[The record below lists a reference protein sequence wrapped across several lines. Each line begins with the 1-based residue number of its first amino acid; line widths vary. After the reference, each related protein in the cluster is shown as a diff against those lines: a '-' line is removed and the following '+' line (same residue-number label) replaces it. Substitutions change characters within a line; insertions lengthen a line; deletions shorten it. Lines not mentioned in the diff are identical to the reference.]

1 MCSSDLTAERGVN
14 RRNEYRFAMPLAAR
28 LDGVLGTVDD
38 LSPSGMSFYGVLGQA
53 KIGDRVPVT
62 LYLPDGELE
71 AKLEIRTLMHAGAG
85 EQAYVRAI
93 GGIFHAM
100 PPALTQRIEQFLY
113 GSDAQWRINRY
124 RDDSPTP
131 LQRMGLVDTPHAPRE
146 PVGYWAGCEVAT
158 DAACADGRLV
168 GLVSAHAAEKGEAW
182 LLLNRQLDPACRH
195 VIQAHGRTGPR
206 TLHAKTAAHETI
218 LTGLG
223 ALHLYR
229 LELLADPAACASR
242 DAEPMVHAAIA
253 AGSRA

>member
-1 MCSSDLTAERGVN
+1 
-14 RRNEYRFAMPLAAR
+14 
-28 LDGVLGTVDD
+28 
-38 LSPSGMSFYGVLGQA
+38 
-53 KIGDRVPVT
+53 
-62 LYLPDGELE
+62 
-71 AKLEIRTLMHAGAG
+71 
-85 EQAYVRAI
+85 VRAI